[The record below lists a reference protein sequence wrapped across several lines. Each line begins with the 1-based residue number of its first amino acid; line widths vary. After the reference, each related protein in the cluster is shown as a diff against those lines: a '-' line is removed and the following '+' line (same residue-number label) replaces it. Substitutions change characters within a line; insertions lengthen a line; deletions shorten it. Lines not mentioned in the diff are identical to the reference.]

1 MLGVSPLSI
10 TYSFAE
16 IGDNEEGNKELG
28 AILTE
33 EIVDGK
39 LIVSHYALTNEL
51 SEEDY
56 KRKLSFD
63 SQTSWAYV
71 NYDVYNSGIVLF
83 DGKASKIGDNL
94 WDISTDENISE
105 DLSFKVVFSEKNAE
119 IDEESLFALS
129 LMNSMMKHPEM
140 TQDIKLLHTGEMVI
154 NSEKPIG
161 INQEFR
167 DSISVK

>member
-1 MLGVSPLSI
+1 MSI
-10 TYSFAE
+10 MMH
-16 IGDNEEGNKELG
+16 IIQELF
-28 AILTE
+28 
-33 EIVDGK
+33 
-39 LIVSHYALTNEL
+39 S
-51 SEEDY
+51 
-56 KRKLSFD
+56 
-63 SQTSWAYV
+63 
-71 NYDVYNSGIVLF
+71 

-105 DLSFKVVFSEKNAE
+105 DLSFKVVFSEKNAG
-119 IDEESLFALS
+119 IDEKSVFALS

-161 INQEFR
+161 INQELR